1 MADANKKSTNFLR
14 QFRDLKTREF
24 KQITAAQFMDVW
36 NHYDDDGNGYIE
48 GKELDG
54 FLVELVTSINK
65 EDVGPEVLSP
75 TALEDAKQLVLNA
88 FDENSDGRIDI
99 AELAQILPTEETFLL
114 LFRRDNP
121 LDSSV
126 EFMKVWKEYDK
137 DRSGYIEADELKTFL
152 YDLLKR
158 CKRQGD
164 VTEEQMITYTD
175 TVLKLF
181 DRNGDGKLQFSELA
195 KLLPVKENFLCRP
208 VFKKILC
215 KLVNKKPLRPNKT
228 INQSVPS
235 TKVRKETKPPIQLCN
250 ELIIKNANRLTTDD
264 IDRVFSLYDRDNNG
278 NIEDE
283 ELCGFLKDL
292 MELVEEDYDEEDLLE
307 CKEILLEKCD
317 LNHDGK
323 INKKELAMVLMS
335 YNRIST
341 SDEPDLNEESG

>member
-1 MADANKKSTNFLR
+1 MADSSKTSTNFLR

-24 KQITAAQFMDVW
+24 KQISAGQFMDVW

-48 GKELDG
+48 GKELDD

-65 EDVGPEVLSP
+65 EDVGSEVLSP

-121 LDSSV
+121 LESSV

-152 YDLLKR
+152 FDLLKR
-158 CKRQGD
+158 CKRQAD
-164 VTEEQMITYTD
+164 VSEEQMITYTD

-208 VFKKILC
+208 VFK
-215 KLVNKKPLRPNKT
+215 
-228 INQSVPS
+228 
-235 TKVRKETKPPIQLCN
+235 
-250 ELIIKNANRLTTDD
+250 NANRLTTDD
-264 IDRVFSLYDRDNNG
+264 IDRVFALYDRDNNG

-335 YNRIST
+335 YNRISL
-341 SDEPDLNEESG
+341 SDEPEISEHAV

>member
-121 LDSSV
+121 LESSV

-208 VFKKILC
+208 VFKLT
-215 KLVNKKPLRPNKT
+215 LGKKM
-228 INQSVPS
+228 
-235 TKVRKETKPPIQLCN
+235 
-250 ELIIKNANRLTTDD
+250 NANRLTTDD

>member
-54 FLVELVTSINK
+54 FLVELVTSINN

-158 CKRQGD
+158 CKRQAD
-164 VTEEQMITYTD
+164 VSEEQMITYTD

-215 KLVNKKPLRPNKT
+215 KLVNKKPLRPHT
-228 INQSVPS
+228 P
-235 TKVRKETKPPIQLCN
+235 
-250 ELIIKNANRLTTDD
+250 NANRLTTDD

-335 YNRIST
+335 YNRNPT
-341 SDEPDLNEESG
+341 SDETDLNEESG

>member
-208 VFKKILC
+208 VFKLT
-215 KLVNKKPLRPNKT
+215 LGKKM
-228 INQSVPS
+228 
-235 TKVRKETKPPIQLCN
+235 
-250 ELIIKNANRLTTDD
+250 NANRLTTDD

>member
-24 KQITAAQFMDVW
+24 NQITAAQFMDVW

-54 FLVELVTSINK
+54 FLVELVTSINN

-158 CKRQGD
+158 CKRQAD
-164 VTEEQMITYTD
+164 VSEEQMITYTD
-175 TVLKLF
+175 TVLQLF
-181 DRNGDGKLQFSELA
+181 DRNKDGKLQLSEMA

-208 VFKKILC
+208 VF
-215 KLVNKKPLRPNKT
+215 
-228 INQSVPS
+228 
-235 TKVRKETKPPIQLCN
+235 
-250 ELIIKNANRLTTDD
+250 KNANRLTTDD

-335 YNRIST
+335 YNRNPT

>member
-1 MADANKKSTNFLR
+1 MMECADAKGKATNFLR

-24 KQITAAQFMDVW
+24 KQITAQQFMEVW
-36 NHYDDDGNGYIE
+36 NHYDEDGNGFIE

-54 FLVELVTSINK
+54 FLIELVTSINR

-88 FDENSDGRIDI
+88 FDENADGRIDI

-126 EFMKVWKEYDK
+126 EFMKVWKDYDK

-158 CKRQGD
+158 CKRQAD
-164 VTEEQMITYTD
+164 VTEEQMISYTD
-175 TVLKLF
+175 TMLKLF

-208 VFKKILC
+208 VFK
-215 KLVNKKPLRPNKT
+215 
-228 INQSVPS
+228 
-235 TKVRKETKPPIQLCN
+235 
-250 ELIIKNANRLTTDD
+250 NASRLTQDD

-278 NIEDE
+278 NIENE

-292 MELVEEDYDEEDLLE
+292 MELVEEDYDEEDLME
-307 CKEILLEKCD
+307 CKDILLEKCD

-335 YNRIST
+335 YNRQST
-341 SDEPDLNEESG
+341 TDEPDTST

>member
-24 KQITAAQFMDVW
+24 NQITAAQFMDVW

-54 FLVELVTSINK
+54 FLVELVTSINN

-158 CKRQGD
+158 CKRQAD
-164 VTEEQMITYTD
+164 VSEEQMITYTD

-208 VFKKILC
+208 VFKLT
-215 KLVNKKPLRPNKT
+215 LGKKM
-228 INQSVPS
+228 
-235 TKVRKETKPPIQLCN
+235 
-250 ELIIKNANRLTTDD
+250 NANRLTTDD

-335 YNRIST
+335 YNRNPT

>member
-121 LDSSV
+121 LESSV

-208 VFKKILC
+208 VF
-215 KLVNKKPLRPNKT
+215 
-228 INQSVPS
+228 
-235 TKVRKETKPPIQLCN
+235 
-250 ELIIKNANRLTTDD
+250 KNANRLTTDD

>member
-24 KQITAAQFMDVW
+24 NQITAAQFMDVW

-54 FLVELVTSINK
+54 FLVELVTSINN

-158 CKRQGD
+158 CKRQAD
-164 VTEEQMITYTD
+164 VSEEQMITYTD
-175 TVLKLF
+175 TVLQLF
-181 DRNGDGKLQFSELA
+181 DRNKDGKLQLSEMA

-208 VFKKILC
+208 VFKLT
-215 KLVNKKPLRPNKT
+215 LGKKM
-228 INQSVPS
+228 
-235 TKVRKETKPPIQLCN
+235 
-250 ELIIKNANRLTTDD
+250 NANRLTTDD

-335 YNRIST
+335 YNRNPT

>member
-54 FLVELVTSINK
+54 FLVELVTSINN

-158 CKRQGD
+158 CKRQAD
-164 VTEEQMITYTD
+164 VSEEQMITYTD
-175 TVLKLF
+175 TVLQLF
-181 DRNGDGKLQFSELA
+181 DRNKDGKLQLSEMA

-208 VFKKILC
+208 VF
-215 KLVNKKPLRPNKT
+215 
-228 INQSVPS
+228 
-235 TKVRKETKPPIQLCN
+235 
-250 ELIIKNANRLTTDD
+250 KNANRLTTDD

-335 YNRIST
+335 YNRNPT

>member
-1 MADANKKSTNFLR
+1 MMECADAKGKATNFLR

-24 KQITAAQFMDVW
+24 KQITAQQFMEVW
-36 NHYDDDGNGYIE
+36 NHYDEDGNGFIE

-54 FLVELVTSINK
+54 FLIELVTSINR

-88 FDENSDGRIDI
+88 FDENADGRIDI

-126 EFMKVWKEYDK
+126 EFMKVWKDYDK

-158 CKRQGD
+158 CKRQAD
-164 VTEEQMITYTD
+164 VTEEQMISYTD
-175 TVLKLF
+175 TMLKLF

-208 VFKKILC
+208 VFK
-215 KLVNKKPLRPNKT
+215 
-228 INQSVPS
+228 
-235 TKVRKETKPPIQLCN
+235 
-250 ELIIKNANRLTTDD
+250 NASRLTQDD

-278 NIEDE
+278 NIENE

-292 MELVEEDYDEEDLLE
+292 MELVEENRKDYDEEDLME
-307 CKEILLEKCD
+307 CKDILLEKCD

-335 YNRIST
+335 YNRQST
-341 SDEPDLNEESG
+341 TDEPDTST

>member
-121 LDSSV
+121 LESSV

-228 INQSVPS
+228 
-235 TKVRKETKPPIQLCN
+235 
-250 ELIIKNANRLTTDD
+250 NANRLTTDD

>member
-54 FLVELVTSINK
+54 FLVELVTSINN

-158 CKRQGD
+158 CKRQAD
-164 VTEEQMITYTD
+164 VSEEQMITYTD
-175 TVLKLF
+175 TVLQLF
-181 DRNGDGKLQFSELA
+181 DRNKDGKLQLSEMA

-208 VFKKILC
+208 VFKLT
-215 KLVNKKPLRPNKT
+215 LGKKM
-228 INQSVPS
+228 
-235 TKVRKETKPPIQLCN
+235 
-250 ELIIKNANRLTTDD
+250 NANRLTTDD

-335 YNRIST
+335 YNRNPT

>member
-121 LDSSV
+121 LESSV

-175 TVLKLF
+175 TVLQLF
-181 DRNGDGKLQFSELA
+181 DRNKDGKLQLSEMA

-208 VFKKILC
+208 VFKLT
-215 KLVNKKPLRPNKT
+215 LGKKM
-228 INQSVPS
+228 
-235 TKVRKETKPPIQLCN
+235 
-250 ELIIKNANRLTTDD
+250 NANRLTTDD

>member
-54 FLVELVTSINK
+54 FLVELVTSINN

-158 CKRQGD
+158 CKRQAD
-164 VTEEQMITYTD
+164 VSEEQMITYTD
-175 TVLKLF
+175 TVLQLF
-181 DRNGDGKLQFSELA
+181 DRNKDGKLQLSEMA

-208 VFKKILC
+208 VF
-215 KLVNKKPLRPNKT
+215 
-228 INQSVPS
+228 
-235 TKVRKETKPPIQLCN
+235 
-250 ELIIKNANRLTTDD
+250 KNANRLTTDD

-335 YNRIST
+335 YNRNPT
-341 SDEPDLNEESG
+341 SDETDLNEESG

>member
-54 FLVELVTSINK
+54 FLVELVTSINN

-158 CKRQGD
+158 CKRQAD
-164 VTEEQMITYTD
+164 VSEEQMITYTD

-195 KLLPVKENFLCRP
+195 KNKDGKLQLSEMAKLLPVKENFLCRP
-208 VFKKILC
+208 VF
-215 KLVNKKPLRPNKT
+215 
-228 INQSVPS
+228 
-235 TKVRKETKPPIQLCN
+235 
-250 ELIIKNANRLTTDD
+250 KNANRLTTDD

-335 YNRIST
+335 YNRNPT

>member
-1 MADANKKSTNFLR
+1 
-14 QFRDLKTREF
+14 
-24 KQITAAQFMDVW
+24 
-36 NHYDDDGNGYIE
+36 
-48 GKELDG
+48 
-54 FLVELVTSINK
+54 
-65 EDVGPEVLSP
+65 
-75 TALEDAKQLVLNA
+75 
-88 FDENSDGRIDI
+88 
-99 AELAQILPTEETFLL
+99 
-114 LFRRDNP
+114 
-121 LDSSV
+121 
-126 EFMKVWKEYDK
+126 
-137 DRSGYIEADELKTFL
+137 
-152 YDLLKR
+152 
-158 CKRQGD
+158 
-164 VTEEQMITYTD
+164 MITYTD

-208 VFKKILC
+208 VFKLT
-215 KLVNKKPLRPNKT
+215 LGKKM
-228 INQSVPS
+228 
-235 TKVRKETKPPIQLCN
+235 
-250 ELIIKNANRLTTDD
+250 NANRLTTDD

-335 YNRIST
+335 YNRNPT

>member
-1 MADANKKSTNFLR
+1 
-14 QFRDLKTREF
+14 
-24 KQITAAQFMDVW
+24 MDVW
-36 NHYDDDGNGYIE
+36 NHYDEDGNGYIE

-75 TALEDAKQLVLNA
+75 TALEDAKQLILNA

-158 CKRQGD
+158 SKRQVD

-208 VFKKILC
+208 VFK
-215 KLVNKKPLRPNKT
+215 
-228 INQSVPS
+228 
-235 TKVRKETKPPIQLCN
+235 
-250 ELIIKNANRLTTDD
+250 NANRLTTDD
-264 IDRVFSLYDRDNNG
+264 IDRVFALYDRDNNG

-292 MELVEEDYDEEDLLE
+292 MELVEENPKDYDEEDLLE

-335 YNRIST
+335 YNRISVA
-341 SDEPDLNEESG
+341 DEPEISEQSV

>member
-208 VFKKILC
+208 VFK
-215 KLVNKKPLRPNKT
+215 
-228 INQSVPS
+228 
-235 TKVRKETKPPIQLCN
+235 
-250 ELIIKNANRLTTDD
+250 NANRLTTDD

>member
-54 FLVELVTSINK
+54 FLVELVTSINN

-158 CKRQGD
+158 CKRQAD
-164 VTEEQMITYTD
+164 VSEEQMITYTD

-208 VFKKILC
+208 VF
-215 KLVNKKPLRPNKT
+215 
-228 INQSVPS
+228 
-235 TKVRKETKPPIQLCN
+235 
-250 ELIIKNANRLTTDD
+250 KNANRLTTDD

-335 YNRIST
+335 YNRNPT
-341 SDEPDLNEESG
+341 SDETDLNEESG